1 MAVEEVE
8 KTTRLEL
15 IETRGKINLAEKGHK
30 LLKQKQDVLILEFFK
45 IFNKAKDL
53 RSELNKQL
61 GSAYKSLGVAEAYHG
76 FYELE
81 SLALSIKKAPGVEVK
96 GKNVMGVRIPEIKGT
111 DVKKSTI
118 ERGYSFIGSSAKID
132 EASSSFEQSLDMII
146 KLAETEN
153 ALKRLLREI
162 TKRRVNALEYIL
174 IPSLKSKS
182 KYISMRL
189 DEIER
194 DQFIALKIMK
204 KKLGNKEAG

>member
-1 MAVEEVE
+1 M
-8 KTTRLEL
+8 
-15 IETRGKINLAEKGHK
+15 GG
-30 LLKQKQDVLILEFFK
+30 
-45 IFNKAKDL
+45 
-53 RSELNKQL
+53 
-61 GSAYKSLGVAEAYHG
+61 AYKSLGVAEAYHG
-76 FYELE
+76 YYELE

-111 DVKKSTI
+111 DVKKSTL

-132 EASSSFEQSLDMII
+132 EASASFEQSLDMII

-162 TKRRVNALEYIL
+162 EKTKRRVNALEYIM
-174 IPSLKSKS
+174 IPSLKGKA

-204 KKLGNKEAG
+204 KKLGNKKAS